1 MDTGQKGVKY
11 RLKAGINTPMEN
23 STAKKMPPS
32 FPQSTK
38 QEYQRQCFPQVL
50 LVENQG
56 NKQNM
61 LNLEALTTNQE
72 SNYRL
77 MKAQ

>member
-1 MDTGQKGVKY
+1 MDAGKDITKS

-38 QEYQRQCFPQVL
+38 QEYRRQCFPQVL
-50 LVENQG
+50 LVEN
-56 NKQNM
+56 
-61 LNLEALTTNQE
+61 
-72 SNYRL
+72 
-77 MKAQ
+77 

>member
-50 LVENQG
+50 LVEN
-56 NKQNM
+56 
-61 LNLEALTTNQE
+61 
-72 SNYRL
+72 
-77 MKAQ
+77 